1 MPATTPKRD
10 RFDRMSNAT
19 LAKALGMAALCLRP
33 RADRDM
39 LVRATRALCTQA
51 EDNLGVGKQEWG
63 E

>member
-1 MPATTPKRD
+1 MEATKPKRD
-10 RFDRMSNAT
+10 QYDRMSNAT
-19 LAKALGMAALCLRP
+19 LAKAIAMAALCLRP

-51 EDNLGVGKQEWG
+51 EDNLGVGKQDWG

>member
-1 MPATTPKRD
+1 
-10 RFDRMSNAT
+10 MSNAT